1 MPLRRIVPVLLQARK
16 KRAAGYINLVIF
28 DGQGNIVRR
37 ITRRVRR
44 ATEAAVRGLARQ
56 EKANLEAKGYQVTI
70 DPVTVENLRK

>member
-1 MPLRRIVPVLLQARK
+1 MLRRIVPVLLRARR
-16 KRAAGYINLVIF
+16 KRAPGYVNLVIF

-56 EKANLEAKGYQVTI
+56 EKANLEARGYQVTI
-70 DPVTVENLRK
+70 DPVVKERIEK